1 MEIFEVLD
9 RFELLN
15 EGNEKFELLRRS
27 YIDEDIY
34 SILQLV
40 EAEELSKAIGSKSP
54 HSVFR
59 LVDNKRCVGDIE
71 DLRRAVLVN
80 NLHSLFRLLPG
91 NEDLRKAVLEDN
103 IFSMFRLIGDEDL
116 KKLITDD
123 NIWSLFKVLSRY
135 TDSYFVKALKDLIT
149 NDVDFDKDCF
159 SRGQLKSKIWL
170 VKTLEKLNVE
180 LGTVFLCAGWY
191 ATLAVMLFES
201 KCQVH
206 KIVSF
211 DIDPDVWK
219 IAERFNKKWVLEDWR
234 FKAST
239 QDIHEIRFDEHI
251 YDVNK
256 NDGTT
261 ERLWGYPNTV
271 INTSTEHIEDFSNWY
286 SNILDKQLVIIQG
299 NNYYEIDEHVNC
311 HATLQDF
318 SASAPMSKV
327 LYEGELQL
335 DKYTRFM
342 KIGYK

>member
-1 MEIFEVLD
+1 
-9 RFELLN
+9 
-15 EGNEKFELLRRS
+15 
-27 YIDEDIY
+27 
-34 SILQLV
+34 
-40 EAEELSKAIGSKSP
+40 
-54 HSVFR
+54 
-59 LVDNKRCVGDIE
+59 
-71 DLRRAVLVN
+71 
-80 NLHSLFRLLPG
+80 
-91 NEDLRKAVLEDN
+91 
-103 IFSMFRLIGDEDL
+103 
-116 KKLITDD
+116 
-123 NIWSLFKVLSRY
+123 
-135 TDSYFVKALKDLIT
+135 LIT

-170 VKTLEKLNVE
+170 VKTLEELNVE

-191 ATLAVMLFES
+191 ATLSVMLFES

-211 DIDPDVWK
+211 DIDPSVWK
-219 IAERFNKKWVLEDWR
+219 IAETFNKKWVLEDWR

-286 SNILDKQLVIIQG
+286 SNILDKQLVILQG

-311 HATLQDF
+311 HATLEDF
-318 SASAPMSKV
+318 SASAPMSNV

-335 DKYTRFM
+335 DKYKRFM

>member
-1 MEIFEVLD
+1 MEIFEILD
-9 RFELLN
+9 RFEILN
-15 EGNEKFELLRRS
+15 VDNEKISLLRRC
-27 YIDEDIY
+27 YNDKDIY
-34 SILQLV
+34 TILQL
-40 EAEELSKAIGSKSP
+40 ANKEELSKAIVSKSP

-71 DLRRAVLVN
+71 DLRKAVLEE

-103 IFSMFRLIGDEDL
+103 IYSTFRLIGDEDL

-123 NIWSLFKVLSRY
+123 NIWSFFKVLKRY

-149 NDVDFDKDCF
+149 NDIEFDKDCF

-170 VKTLEKLNVE
+170 VDTLKDLDVV

-191 ATLAVMLFES
+191 ATLATMLFES
-201 KCQVH
+201 KLKID

-211 DIDPDVWK
+211 DIDPNVWK
-219 IAERFNKKWVLEDWR
+219 IAETFNKKWVLEDWR
-234 FKAST
+234 FKACT
-239 QDIHEIRFDEHI
+239 QDIFEIMFDEHI

-256 NDGTT
+256 SDGTT

-271 INTSTEHIEDFSNWY
+271 INTSTEHIENFKEWY
-286 SNILDKQLVIIQG
+286 DCIQKNQLVILQG
-299 NNYYEIDEHVNC
+299 NDYFEIEEHVNC
-311 HATLQDF
+311 HKTLDNF

-327 LYEGELQL
+327 LYQGELQL
-335 DKYTRFM
+335 DKYKRFM